1 MLKLRETMQACASMT
16 RLTIVTQ
23 VYFPSGTYLVSAPI
37 IDYYYTQIIGN
48 PNCMPVIKASSTFT
62 ARWVIDG
69 DAYQPG
75 GALGWGS
82 TNVFWRQIR
91 NLIVDTTSVA
101 PNVLVAG
108 IHWPT
113 AQATSLQNI
122 VFKMSSASSTQHEG
136 IFVESGSGGFVTD
149 LSFFGGLNGITVGN
163 QQFTMRNLTFNGA
176 VTAINQLWDWGW
188 TYKGISINNCGT
200 GLNIATA
207 NSTTGA
213 LAVGSIV
220 FIDSDISN
228 TPVGI
233 STGISSTSIP
243 ATANSLILENVRLN
257 NVPVAVQG
265 AGSSTILAG
274 STGQTTISGW
284 GQGHSYT
291 PTGPNPLQNSISPNN
306 RPASLVAGSDYYE
319 RSKPQYESVP
329 ASGFVSVRANGAV
342 GDGSTADDAALNAI
356 FAAAAISGKIVYID
370 HGDYLVTKTIHIP
383 SGVKIV
389 GEAYPV
395 ILSSGDFFSDIN
407 NPQPVVQVG
416 NSGETG
422 SVEFSDVIVSSKG
435 AQAGA
440 ILIEWNLAASAST
453 PAGLWDVHT
462 RVGGFAGSELQL
474 GDCPTTPGTTFTSS
488 NVNTNCIAAFMS
500 LHITSSASGLYMEN
514 NWLWVADHDVED
526 PSLKQIT
533 IYAGRGLLI
542 ESEVG
547 GIWLVGTA
555 VEHHQL
561 YQYQLSNTKEIFLGQ
576 VQTETAYYQP
586 NPDASTPFS
595 ALTTYNDPIIP
606 AGGSGWGL
614 RLVASSEIFVYG
626 AGLYSFFSNNDVHC
640 SDQDNSN
647 KCQSRIFSVESS
659 TGSVYNLNT
668 VGATDMITKDGV
680 DVASFGDN
688 PDGFISTIA
697 LFRF

>member
-1 MLKLRETMQACASMT
+1 MT
-16 RLTIVTQ
+16 QLTFVPQ

-48 PNCMPVIKASSTFT
+48 PNCMPVIKASSSFT

-91 NLIVDTTSVA
+91 NLIVDTTDVS
-101 PNVLVAG
+101 PLVLVAG

-122 VFKMSSASSTQHEG
+122 AFKLSSASGTQHEG
-136 IFVESGSGGFVTD
+136 IFIESGSGGFVTD
-149 LSFFGGLNGITVGN
+149 LSFSGGLNGITVGN

-200 GLNIATA
+200 GLNIASA
-207 NSTTGA
+207 NATTGA

-220 FIDSDISN
+220 FIDSEISN

-265 AGSSTILAG
+265 AGSSTVLAG
-274 STGQTTISGW
+274 SIGQTTISGW

-291 PTGPNPLQNSISPNN
+291 PTGPNPFQNSITPNS

-319 RSKPQYESVP
+319 HSKPQYESVP
-329 ASGFVSVRANGAV
+329 ASGFVSVRANGAK
-342 GDGSTADDAALNAI
+342 GDGITSDDAALNAI
-356 FAAAAISGKIVYID
+356 FASAAISGKIVYID
-370 HGDYLVTKTIHIP
+370 HGVYLVTNTIYIP
-383 SGVKIV
+383 SGVKVV

-395 ILSSGDFFSDIN
+395 ILSSGSSFSDIN

-416 NSGETG
+416 KPHESGI
-422 SVEFSDVIVSSKG
+422 VEFSDVIVSSKG

-440 ILIEWNLAASAST
+440 ILIEWNLAAPTST
-453 PAGLWDVHT
+453 PSGLWDVHT
-462 RVGGFAGSELQL
+462 RVGGFAGSELQV
-474 GDCPTTPGTTFTSS
+474 GQCPTTPTSNS
-488 NVNTNCIAAFMS
+488 LKNSCIAAFMS
-500 LHITSSASGLYMEN
+500 LHITQFASGLYLEN

-526 PSLKQIT
+526 ASLTQIT

-542 ESEVG
+542 ESLDG

-561 YQYQLSNTKEIFLGQ
+561 YQYQLSNTKDIFLGQ
-576 VQTETAYYQP
+576 IQTETAYYQP
-586 NPDASTPFS
+586 NPDARTPFS
-595 ALTTYNDPIIP
+595 ALTAYNDPIIP

-614 RLVASSEIFVYG
+614 RLVGSSGIYVYG

-640 SDQDNSN
+640 SDQDSSN
-647 KCQSRIFSVESS
+647 KCQSRIFSVETSS
-659 TGSVYNLNT
+659 GSVYNLNT
-668 VGATDMITKDGV
+668 VGATSMITKDGV
-680 DVASFGDN
+680 DIALFGDN